1 MDRLI
6 YYETEEDYKNNDYVA
21 ECSIVQYTYLKN
33 KNKLIFK
40 KNVRGCVL
48 TLEGMDKVIFPHDDK
63 YGKFIIVVIGGKG
76 YEW

>member
-21 ECSIVQYTYLKN
+21 ECSIVQYTYYKK
-33 KNKLIFK
+33 KNKLTFK
-40 KNVRGCVL
+40 KNVRGSL
-48 TLEGMDKVIFPHDDK
+48 ITLEGMDKVIFPYDTR
-63 YGKFIIVVIGGKG
+63 YGKLLIVIIGGKG

>member
-21 ECSIVQYTYLKN
+21 ECSIVQYTYYKKKN
-33 KNKLIFK
+33 VLTFK
-40 KNVRGCVL
+40 KNVRGSL
-48 TLEGMDKVIFPHDDK
+48 ITLEGMDKVIFPYDTR
-63 YGKFIIVVIGGKG
+63 YGKLLIVIIGGKG

>member
-21 ECSIVQYTYLKN
+21 ECSIVQYTYYKKKN
-33 KNKLIFK
+33 VLTFK
-40 KNVRGCVL
+40 KNIRGSL
-48 TLEGMDKVIFPHDDK
+48 ITLEGMDKVIFPYDTR
-63 YGKFIIVVIGGKG
+63 YGKLLIVIIGGKG